1 MAFEIYSGPNYDVIE
16 IEEVNRKYQIAAFA
30 KDDDGKIG
38 TSMIDRVDN
47 KIKTIIYTD
56 GKVINIEKSE
66 PIPISEYFID
76 KKKYNYEVNQLV
88 KKRLYIEDATYIVKV
103 NLAEEILDFES
114 RGRKGRGNFYVITSS
129 ELLVKDKK
137 DKEAIRKAKETVKSI
152 KANSRE
158 FNSAWDVLFK
168 KKANNESTLEYESTQ
183 EDIYQ
188 LKSRTR

>member
-30 KDDDGKIG
+30 KNDDGKIG

-56 GKVINIEKSE
+56 GKVIKVEKSE

-158 FNSAWDVLFK
+158 FNSVWDVLFK

>member
-16 IEEVNRKYQIAAFA
+16 IDEVNRKYQIAAFA
-30 KDDDGKIG
+30 KDDGKID

-56 GKVINIEKSE
+56 GKVIKVEKSE

-158 FNSAWDVLFK
+158 FNSVWDVLFK
-168 KKANNESTLEYESTQ
+168 KKANNEFTLEYESTQ

-188 LKSRTR
+188 LKRRTR

>member
-30 KDDDGKIG
+30 KNDDGKIG

-56 GKVINIEKSE
+56 GKVIKVEKSE

-114 RGRKGRGNFYVITSS
+114 RGRKGRGSFYVITSS

-158 FNSAWDVLFK
+158 FNSVWDVLFK

>member
-56 GKVINIEKSE
+56 GKVIKVEKSE

-158 FNSAWDVLFK
+158 FNSVWDVLFK